1 MAGTVNT
8 REIILDIL
16 IAVEKGEG
24 FSHKLLKDTL
34 DKYDYMERK
43 DKAFI
48 KRIVEGVLERQMYLD
63 FIINAYS
70 NTPVNKMK
78 PLIRCLMRMSVYQLL
93 FMQVPDRAV
102 CNEAVKLAAKRKF
115 VNLKGFVNGVLRKV
129 ASCKEELPEPDR
141 EDIVSFLSIVYS
153 MPVWLV
159 EKWISEFGEEVTEG
173 ILKAFL
179 EISPVTIRISSSVS
193 EEDRDALLAQM
204 REKGIEVQKH
214 PYLPYA
220 YTLTH
225 LEGMYQVPGFS
236 QGLVTVQDV
245 SSMLAVEAAGITKGS
260 LVLDVCA
267 APGGKTM
274 LAAEKTG
281 KEGMVIARDVSDMKV
296 SFIEENAGR
305 MCLDQVRVQVQD
317 AAVLDEAMIGKA
329 DVVIADLPCSGLG
342 IIAKKRDIKYNVT
355 PKSLLE
361 LQTLQRQILDV
372 VSQYVKPGGIL
383 LYSTCTINPME
394 NEQNRA
400 YILEHLG
407 FDAVSLDAYLP
418 EALHSETTKEGYL
431 QLLPSIHQT
440 DGFFIS
446 RFQKKEHKGIES

>member
-1 MAGTVNT
+1 MVNTVNT
-8 REIILDIL
+8 RELVLDIL
-16 IAVEKGEG
+16 LAIEKGEG

-34 DKYDYMERK
+34 DKYDYLDRK
-43 DKAFI
+43 DKAFM
-48 KRIVEGVLERQMYLD
+48 KRIVEGTLERQMYLD

-78 PLIRCLMRMSVYQLL
+78 PLIRCLMRMSTYQLL

-115 VNLKGFVNGVLRKV
+115 VNLKGFVNGVLRKIA
-129 ASCKEELPEPDR
+129 ASKEGLPAPSRD
-141 EDIVSFLSIVYS
+141 DMVSFLSITYS
-153 MPVWLV
+153 MPTWLV
-159 EKWISEFGEEVTEG
+159 EKWISELGADVTEG
-173 ILKAFL
+173 VLKQLL
-179 EISPVTIRISSSVS
+179 EISPVTIRIKESISA
-193 EEDRDALLAQM
+193 EDKKMLLTQM
-204 REKGIEVQKH
+204 KDLGIEVEAH

-220 YTLTH
+220 YTLSH
-225 LEGMYQVPGFS
+225 LEGMHQVPGFS
-236 QGLVTVQDV
+236 QGLLAVQDV
-245 SSMLAVEAAGITKGS
+245 SSMLAVEVAGIMPGS

-281 KEGMVIARDVSDMKV
+281 PDGVVIARDLSDMKV

-317 AAVLDEAMIGKA
+317 ATVLDESMIGKA

-355 PKSLLE
+355 PESLEE
-361 LQTLQRQILDV
+361 LQALQRQILDV
-372 VSQYVKPGGIL
+372 VSQYVKPGGTLI
-383 LYSTCTINPME
+383 YSTCTINPME
-394 NEQNRA
+394 NEENRK
-400 YILEHLG
+400 YILEALP
-407 FDAVSLDAYLP
+407 FDAASLDDYLP
-418 EALHSETTKEGYL
+418 DALKSATTKEGYL
-431 QLLPSIHQT
+431 QLIPSIHET

-446 RFQKKEHKGIES
+446 KYTKKI

>member
-1 MAGTVNT
+1 MADSVNT
-8 REIILDIL
+8 RELVLDIL
-16 IAVEKGEG
+16 MAIEKGEG

-34 DKYDYMERK
+34 DKYDYLDRK
-43 DKAFI
+43 DKAFM
-48 KRIVEGVLERQMYLD
+48 KRIVEGTLERQMYLD

-78 PLIRCLMRMSVYQLL
+78 PLIRSLLRMSTYQIL

-115 VNLKGFVNGVLRKV
+115 VNLKGFVNGVLRKI
-129 ASCKEELPEPDR
+129 AGSKESLPSPSRDNM
-141 EDIVSFLSIVYS
+141 VSYLSITYS
-153 MPVWLV
+153 MPTWLV
-159 EKWISEFGEEVTEG
+159 EKWIGELGAEVTEG
-173 ILKAFL
+173 VLKQLL
-179 EISPVTIRISSSVS
+179 EISPVTIRVKETLSA
-193 EEDRDALLAQM
+193 EDKEALLEEMQAQ
-204 REKGIEVQKH
+204 GIEVKAH

-220 YTLTH
+220 YTLSH
-225 LEGMYQVPGFS
+225 LEGMHQVPGFA
-236 QGLVTVQDV
+236 QGLIAVQDV
-245 SSMLAVEAAGITKGS
+245 SSMLAVEVAGITPGS

-281 KEGMVIARDVSDMKV
+281 PEGLVIARDLSDMKV

-317 AAVLDEAMIGKA
+317 ATVLDETMIGKA

-355 PKSLLE
+355 LESLQE
-361 LQTLQRQILDV
+361 LQTLQREILNV
-372 VSQYVKPGGIL
+372 VSRYVKPNGIL
-383 LYSTCTINPME
+383 IYSTCTINPME
-394 NEQNRA
+394 NEENRN
-400 YILEHLG
+400 YILQELP
-407 FDAVSLDAYLP
+407 FDAVSLDDYLP
-418 EALHSETTKEGYL
+418 EKLKSDTTKEGFL
-431 QLLPSIHQT
+431 QLIPSVHET

-446 RFQKKEHKGIES
+446 KYRKKA